1 MYGRPFGKSLCH
13 AWSSSPAA
21 LLPQAVLGIRPLA
34 DGWTRFAVQPR
45 LGDLEWAEARI
56 PAPQG
61 DIVVRADAEGV
72 SVEAPPGAVLVV
84 LDGDQAGPVSVR
96 LPSA

>member
-21 LLPQAVLGIRPLA
+21 LLPDALLGVRPLA
-34 DGWTRFAVQPR
+34 DGWSRFTIAPA
-45 LGDLEWAEARI
+45 LGGLDWAEARI

-61 DIVVRADAEGV
+61 DIVVRADER
-72 SVEAPPGAVLVV
+72 GAVVDLPSGTVLVTE
-84 LDGDQAGPVSVR
+84 GGEHAGPACVR
-96 LPSA
+96 LPSP